1 MKIFNTRLVRP
12 LALTAATAA
21 TVALVGCSAPAE
33 PVTTPAPVPSSS
45 ASESATEMSRAP
57 SASATTEAS
66 SSPSASAS
74 SAADGNAALLAA
86 AGLAAEEVSD
96 STVVSVEA
104 ERDGWEVHVV
114 TADGGEQQLRTDA
127 AGTEVIAGPTDD
139 RPDADD
145 RADNKEFAGV
155 DVDFSEAVEAIAK
168 EIADGQINELSLD
181 IENRRVVW
189 EADVSTGSEQRS
201 VQVDATNGEVV
212 SNRIDD

>member
-1 MKIFNTRLVRP
+1 MKIFSTRLVRP

-45 ASESATEMSRAP
+45 ASESATDMSPAP

-66 SSPSASAS
+66 SSPSA
-74 SAADGNAALLAA
+74 ADGNAALVAA

-155 DVDFSEAVEAIAK
+155 DVDFSEAVEAIEK

-201 VQVDATNGEVV
+201 VQVGATNGEVV

>member
-1 MKIFNTRLVRP
+1 MKIFSTRLVRP

-45 ASESATEMSRAP
+45 ASESATEMSPAP

-66 SSPSASAS
+66 SSPSA
-74 SAADGNAALLAA
+74 ADGNAALVAA

-155 DVDFSEAVEAIAK
+155 DVDFSEAVEAIDK

-201 VQVDATNGEVV
+201 VQVGATNGEVV

>member
-1 MKIFNTRLVRP
+1 MKITLSHLVKP

-33 PVTTPAPVPSSS
+33 PAANPAPVPSTS
-45 ASESATEMSRAP
+45 ASQSVESTPTA
-57 SASATTEAS
+57 SASASPEAS
-66 SSPSASAS
+66 SSPSASVS
-74 SAADGNAALLAA
+74 SVAEGNDALLAA
-86 AGLAAEEVSD
+86 AGLAAKEISD
-96 STVVSVEA
+96 GTVVSIEA

-114 TADGGEQQLRTDA
+114 TTDGGEQQLRTDA
-127 AGTEVIAGPTDD
+127 AGANVIAGPTDD

-155 DVDFSEAVEAIAK
+155 DIDYEQAVSAIEK
-168 EIADGQINELSLD
+168 EIDGGQINELSLD
-181 IENRRVVW
+181 IENRRAVW

-201 VQVDATNGEVV
+201 VQIDAADGEVV

>member
-1 MKIFNTRLVRP
+1 MKITITRFVRP
-12 LALTAATAA
+12 LALTAVTAA

-33 PVTTPAPVPSSS
+33 PATTPAPVPTSS
-45 ASESATEMSRAP
+45 ASQSAETTSSAGT
-57 SASATTEAS
+57 SASQEAS
-66 SSPSASAS
+66 SSPSTSAS
-74 SAADGNAALLAA
+74 SAAEGNDALLAA
-86 AGLAAEEVSD
+86 AGLAAKEISGG
-96 STVVSVEA
+96 TVVSLEA

-114 TADGGEQQLRTDA
+114 TADGGEQQLRTNA

-155 DVDFSEAVEAIAK
+155 DVDYTEAVSAIET
-168 EIADGQINELSLD
+168 EIAGGQINELSLD
-181 IENRRVVW
+181 IESRRAVW

-201 VQVDATNGEVV
+201 VQIDATDGEVV

>member
-1 MKIFNTRLVRP
+1 MKISITRLVKP

-33 PVTTPAPVPSSS
+33 QATTPAPVPASS
-45 ASESATEMSRAP
+45 ASQSAETSSTA
-57 SASATTEAS
+57 SASASAESS

-74 SAADGNAALLAA
+74 SAAEGNDALLAA
-86 AGLAAEEVSD
+86 AGLAAKEISD
-96 STVVSVEA
+96 GTVVSIEA

-114 TADGGEQQLRTDA
+114 TADGGEQQLRTNP
-127 AGTEVIAGPTDD
+127 AGTQVIAGPTDD

-155 DVDFSEAVEAIAK
+155 DVDYSEAVDAIEK
-168 EIADGQINELSLD
+168 EIAGGQINELSLD
-181 IENRRVVW
+181 IENRRTVW

-201 VQVDATNGEVV
+201 VQIDAANGEVV